1 MKKDMNISLKRG
13 YTLLEIA
20 VSLTII
26 GILVAIAA
34 ASVIPMATVR
44 KLNEF
49 KLASDRA
56 MEWVD
61 RFALQNRRLPN
72 PDEFSAQFPSAAGN
86 LVLEY
91 HTNPNVDTFNLPEMY
106 LGYRINHNDA
116 TNLIHARA
124 DNSTVKEDYAYY
136 IDARF
141 PDDPSAKNTYRQVKR
156 YYPFLKLMGNG
167 VQNNHVRIVTSA
179 LPKGRRL
186 QRYDADILIA
196 GGVTGPNAT
205 PSDCNLG
212 RDLDIAIGIRAPSQW
227 HHFFS
232 SAYRGTWNTIGNVK
246 NIFDAPEI
254 FLQGTDCDSLCIDTR
269 YCTTHPRTNCDP
281 VTLRANKMPAA
292 SNWKKLT
299 NCVDSEKPTDYIY
312 KIKSVATDPDALPA
326 NPQLFFQGKI
336 PPFARNFLFR
346 YPYMDTDYPTAVSPT
361 SFDYTYMG
369 SHFYFVVFVRDNN
382 NIGPDGN
389 AVVVQ
394 KTLRVNLDPVKGIYP
409 PR

>member
-1 MKKDMNISLKRG
+1 MRKDMNTNLKRG

-61 RFALQNRRLPN
+61 RFALANRRLPT
-72 PDEFSAQFPSAAGN
+72 PTEFNAQHSTGTGN

-91 HTNPNVDTFNLPEMY
+91 RRNPNIESFNLPEMY

-179 LPKGRRL
+179 LPKGRRM

-227 HHFFS
+227 HNMFS
-232 SAYRGTWNTIGNVK
+232 SVHRGTWNTIGNVK
-246 NIFDAPEI
+246 NIFNSSEI
-254 FLQGTDCDSLCIDTR
+254 FLQGTDCDSASSHS
-269 YCTTHPRTNCDP
+269 HPKTNCDN
-281 VTLRANKMPAA
+281 VTLRANKLPEA
-292 SNWKKLT
+292 SNWKRLD
-299 NCVDSEKPTDYIY
+299 NCGGSEKPTDYIH
-312 KIKSVATDPDALPA
+312 KIKSVDTSTT
-326 NPQLFFQGKI
+326 NIFIGKI
-336 PPFARNFLFR
+336 PPYARNFQLR
-346 YPYMDTDYPTAVSPT
+346 YPYRNTDYPIAVSPT
-361 SFDYTYMG
+361 SFDYTYLG

-394 KTLRVNLDPVKGIYP
+394 KTLRVNLDPVRGVYP

>member
-1 MKKDMNISLKRG
+1 MRKDMNTVSLKRG

-34 ASVIPMATVR
+34 ASVIPMASIR

-61 RFALQNRRLPN
+61 RFALQNRRLPTLT
-72 PDEFSAQFPSAAGN
+72 EFDARHSTGTGD
-86 LVLEY
+86 LILEY
-91 HTNPNVDTFNLPEMY
+91 HTNPNIDSFNLPEMY
-106 LGYRINHNDA
+106 LGYRINHNDE
-116 TNLIHARA
+116 TNLVHARA
-124 DNSTVKEDYAYY
+124 DGSTVKEDFAYY

-141 PDDPSAKNTYRQVKR
+141 PDDLTGENTYRQVKR

-167 VQNNHVRIVTSA
+167 VQNNYVRIVTSA
-179 LPKGRRL
+179 LPKGKRM
-186 QRYDADILIA
+186 QRYDADILIS
-196 GGVTGPNAT
+196 GGVTGPNAD
-205 PSDCNLG
+205 PSNCNLG
-212 RDLDIAIGIRAPSQW
+212 RKLDIAIGIRAPSQW

-254 FLQGTDCDSLCIDTR
+254 YLQGTDCDSDSG
-269 YCTTHPRTNCDP
+269 YTHQKIGCDP
-281 VTLRANKMPAA
+281 VTLRANRMPAA
-292 SNWKKLT
+292 SNWKRLD
-299 NCVDSEKPTDYIY
+299 NCGGSEKPTDYIHR
-312 KIKSVATDPDALPA
+312 ISSVGPSST
-326 NPQLFFQGKI
+326 NIFIGKI
-336 PPFARNFLFR
+336 PPYARNFQFR
-346 YPYMDTDYPTAVSPT
+346 YPYRDTDYPLG
-361 SFDYTYMG
+361 SFDYTYLG
-369 SHFYFVVFVRDNN
+369 SHFYFTVFVRDNN

-389 AVVVQ
+389 PVVVQ
-394 KTLRVNLDPVKGIYP
+394 KSLRVNLDPVKGVYP